1 MIEAV
6 VGPGAHP
13 IEGALANAVP
23 ALRILLVDDSRAE
36 RALLES
42 ILTSLGHRVRCAG
55 DGEEALALFDES
67 CVDLV
72 LMDVTM
78 PVMDGIEATR
88 RIKARCSQRWVPVVL
103 LSALAAHTD
112 AVRGLEAGADDYLIK
127 PVHRELLAVKLH
139 AFRRIAETTHALT
152 VRRDV
157 AEAETAMAIA
167 LMERMV
173 QRQNGLG
180 DPGLAWSV
188 QPSTRFSGD
197 LVAAARTP
205 SRRLVTMLADATGHG
220 LPAAISLLPMVQVF
234 YGMLRKDLSV
244 GDIAGEM
251 NRRLKEFAP
260 PGVYTAAVLVAF
272 DPARRKVE
280 VWNGG
285 IPDGIWVAGGSEL
298 VTDALTSRHLPLGIL
313 NDAEFDPACTV
324 LDVRQGGHLI
334 FVSDG
339 LLEAHDALG
348 TPFGM
353 ERLRAQLLQPS
364 AADAIARTL
373 GAVRAHLGDAPAHDD
388 ISMMMLELA

>member
-103 LSALAAHTD
+103 LSALASNAD
-112 AVRGLEAGADDYLIK
+112 AMRGLEAGADDYLAK
-127 PVHRELLAVKLH
+127 PVHHELLAVKLR
-139 AFRRIAETTHALT
+139 AFQRIAETTRALAL
-152 VRRDV
+152 RRDE
-157 AEAETAMAIA
+157 AEAETAMAVA
-167 LMERMV
+167 LMESMV
-173 QRQNGLG
+173 QRQKGLQ
-180 DPGLAWSV
+180 DPGLAWAV
-188 QPSTRFSGD
+188 QPSMRFSGD
-197 LVAAARTP
+197 LVAAGGPPT
-205 SRRLVTMLADATGHG
+205 RRRGTMLAAAAGHG

-234 YGMLRKDLSV
+234 YGMLRKDLGV

-260 PGVYTAAVLVAF
+260 PGVYMAAVLVAF
-272 DPARRKVE
+272 DPVRRQVE

-285 IPDGIWVAGGSEL
+285 IPAGMWVTGGSEL
-298 VTDALTSRHLPLGIL
+298 VTDALHSRHVPLGIL
-313 NDAEFDPACTV
+313 NDAEFDPVCTV

-364 AADAIARTL
+364 AGDAIARTL
-373 GAVRAHLGDAPAHDD
+373 GAVRAHLGGSPAHDD
-388 ISMMMLELA
+388 ISMIMLELA